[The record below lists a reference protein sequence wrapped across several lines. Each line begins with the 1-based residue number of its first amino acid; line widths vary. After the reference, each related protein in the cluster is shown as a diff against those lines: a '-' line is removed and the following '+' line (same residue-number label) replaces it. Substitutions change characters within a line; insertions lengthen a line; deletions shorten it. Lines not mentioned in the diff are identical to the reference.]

1 MNSDAKKVLELL
13 KQEEMIENS
22 LANGYGQWTVI
33 YDSYFK
39 NGVSCR
45 RYAILNWQ
53 MLILVFRKKIKK
65 VRGFIADV
73 KKNQYLSRS
82 LPCKALV
89 GLSQISGFYQKVF
102 VF

>member
-33 YDSYFK
+33 HDRWSK

-45 RYAILNWQ
+45 RYAVFAQPDQRKAILSHGGS
-53 MLILVFRKKIKK
+53 LFR
-65 VRGFIADV
+65 RF
-73 KKNQYLSRS
+73 
-82 LPCKALV
+82 
-89 GLSQISGFYQKVF
+89 
-102 VF
+102 